1 MNFLIRKANKDDM
14 QEVLSLIKEL
24 ALFEKEPDEVE
35 VSREELISDGFGDEK
50 SFCCFVAEVESKI
63 IGMALFYPRYSTW
76 KGKVLHLEDL
86 IVSEKF
92 RRKGIG
98 YALFSKFINYAHKKK
113 VRRVQWVVLD
123 WNASAIKFYK
133 RSGGEILD
141 DWRVTIMN
149 RNSIKKFIDS
159 ESI

>member
-86 IVSEKF
+86 IVNEKF
-92 RRKGIG
+92 RGKGIG

-123 WNASAIKFYK
+123 WNDSAIKFL
-133 RSGGEILD
+133 SLIH
-141 DWRVTIMN
+141 I
-149 RNSIKKFIDS
+149 
-159 ESI
+159 

>member
-1 MNFLIRKANKDDM
+1 MNFLIRKANQDDM

-50 SFCCFVAEVESKI
+50 SFCCFVAEMESKI

-92 RRKGIG
+92 RGKGIG

>member
-1 MNFLIRKANKDDM
+1 MNFLIRKPNKDDM

-92 RRKGIG
+92 RGKGIG
-98 YALFSKFINYAHKKK
+98 
-113 VRRVQWVVLD
+113 
-123 WNASAIKFYK
+123 
-133 RSGGEILD
+133 
-141 DWRVTIMN
+141 
-149 RNSIKKFIDS
+149 
-159 ESI
+159 

>member
-63 IGMALFYPRYSTW
+63 TW

-92 RRKGIG
+92 RGKGIG

-123 WNASAIKFYK
+123 WNDSAIKFYK